1 VIDVD
6 ARAERG
12 TKGKTKMTIF
22 TIDNENSITAFATAE
37 AAAAA
42 STTPFDLFTNQK
54 ELAEL
59 LAGWPA
65 ERLVATW
72 NSLPGVIALKSLPDT
87 KAAKGTWAKK
97 IWDRVEKLGQ
107 MVATEA
113 PAAKK
118 EATKP
123 AAPTAKP
130 KAAKKA
136 AAAVQTAKG
145 TPVKGKAGKQATPAT
160 PAPKGKKAAK
170 QSKGA
175 EAPKA
180 ARTGSKSE
188 EVIAMLKR
196 KNGATMAEIMAHT
209 GWQKHT
215 TRGWVSGFLGK
226 KMGIAVESFKSDQGE
241 RTYRING

>member
-1 VIDVD
+1 
-6 ARAERG
+6 
-12 TKGKTKMTIF
+12 MTIF

-42 STTPFDLFTNQK
+42 STTPFDLFTDQK

-65 ERLVATW
+65 ERLLATY
-72 NSLPGVIALKSLPDT
+72 NSLPGVKPVKSLKDPKT
-87 KAAKGTWAKK
+87 AASK
-97 IWDRVEKLGQ
+97 IWERVEKLGQ
-107 MVATEA
+107 MVAPEPEA
-113 PAAKK
+113 A
-118 EATKP
+118 KP
-123 AAPTAKP
+123 AAASAKP
-130 KAAKKA
+130 KGGKKA
-136 AAAVQTAKG
+136 TGRAQSAKAALA
-145 TPVKGKAGKQATPAT
+145 KGKATTKATPPKA
-160 PAPKGKKAAK
+160 APKGKKGGKQAK
-170 QSKGA
+170 PA

-209 GWQKHT
+209 GWLKHT

-226 KMGIAVESFKSDQGE
+226 KMGIAVESFKNDSGE
-241 RTYRING
+241 RTYRIK